1 MKRTIEAKK
10 AEKLMK
16 NLHHNDFND
25 ENSSRV
31 QFVSSIDEIKQAKI
45 ETNFTN
51 EELDVSLSKSG
62 STLPGGQTFKMA
74 KEKEQEFIQQMK
86 FA

>member
-1 MKRTIEAKK
+1 M
-10 AEKLMK
+10 
-16 NLHHNDFND
+16 
-25 ENSSRV
+25 
-31 QFVSSIDEIKQAKI
+31 SSIDEIKQAKI